1 VAFDFFSLVVGGLV
15 QNALSPGLPADLT
28 YWHQE
33 WKRIPTPWPGPQN
46 PGRLANTPA
55 QYATDIVRFCKND
68 LAYLDKRELPHPTWG
83 PLPPGF
89 PTAWDFISN
98 EAFCSWLINGQLTGD
113 PNADRFLTY
122 LRTQKLPIQSALQEY
137 QSMPQINGGYAER
150 QPPPTVVQAVPVVIT
165 PATTPAAPIF
175 MGQGALTAPMGAPMT
190 LPTALLMGEP
200 PNDFVPRSGTPGGSF
215 NYNSL
220 LNSQFKWDLQAGVRA
235 ANPLTGVD
243 FLTIFTPNNKR
254 GVWAWELEF
263 SVNYPAEAT
272 LSWDAL
278 PAEGNYLLDAT
289 GGVLR
294 LTGLRIVTGIT
305 SAFHFTS
312 QNATVGRYAATLRLK
327 QLTSL

>member
-1 VAFDFFSLVVGGLV
+1 MAFDFFSLVVGGLV

-175 MGQGALTAPMGAPMT
+175 
-190 LPTALLMGEP
+190 
-200 PNDFVPRSGTPGGSF
+200 
-215 NYNSL
+215 
-220 LNSQFKWDLQAGVRA
+220 WDLQAGVRA